1 MCECECTRARRG
13 RRVNQPPQDVFFFRF
28 FFTLR
33 VHFSKSGRL
42 ERLLPVAEERWR
54 TDADYRARRERA
66 AGGGG

>member
-42 ERLLPVAEERWR
+42 ERLLPVAEEHAFVLKSMGLLHAPKR
-54 TDADYRARRERA
+54 
-66 AGGGG
+66 